1 MEVYRSRGRTKWHL
15 SVYFQPHCCVVVPQ
29 TGEVMLVE
37 DNIFGTP
44 EDSQQPTAT
53 ETNQVET
60 VVPLEL
66 RISAREKLNP
76 LRKSPADVVVTL
88 LPQSFLQEKD
98 DSDYVENFLQYLRTG
113 TFPNFHKSTQSYRL
127 KHMNIFCCKSSP

>member
-1 MEVYRSRGRTKWHL
+1 MEVYRSSGSTKWYL

-44 EDSQQPTAT
+44 EESQQPSAT

-60 VVPLEL
+60 VIPLEL

-76 LRKSPADVVVTL
+76 LRKSPTDVVVTL

-113 TFPNFHKSTQSYRL
+113 TFIPT
-127 KHMNIFCCKSSP
+127 

>member
-1 MEVYRSRGRTKWHL
+1 M
-15 SVYFQPHCCVVVPQ
+15 PQ

-44 EDSQQPTAT
+44 EEYQQPTST

-76 LRKSPADVVVTL
+76 LRKSPTDVVVTL

-113 TFPNFHKSTQSYRL
+113 TFIPFTRQRNPYRL
-127 KHMNIFCCKSSP
+127 KHMNIVCCKSSHYWQTENCICFHNVSR